1 MIVLIVC
8 SIGLI
13 HTSLHPYV
21 CMFVYMYVCIYVC
34 MYVCVCVTL
43 FLVCVVVLHCEICV
57 SESRRGRGIT
67 THENMSHSPRRTMGT
82 ASRLV

>member
-21 CMFVYMYVCIYVC
+21 CMFIYMYVYMC
-34 MYVCVCVTL
+34 VCVCDSL
-43 FLVCVVVLHCEICV
+43 FIVCVVVLHCEICV

-82 ASRLV
+82 ASRSV